1 MNGTITVKFVSPY
14 TSMNERTIDAN
25 DTDAVSR
32 LQSFVNT
39 LFKDALAQIEEAAK
53 TPPTKSTQSPK
64 SETRS

>member
-14 TSMNERTIDAN
+14 TSMNERTIDAS
-25 DTDAVSR
+25 DADAVSR

-53 TPPTKSTQSPK
+53 TPPTKSAQSPK